1 MTGELRQWHTVTL
14 TFNGP
19 DTSENAT
26 PNPFRDYRLQV
37 TFTGPGGR
45 VSEVPGFYAADGNAA
60 ESGATSGRKW
70 SVRFVPDAVGDWTY
84 VASFR
89 TGQDVAIR
97 SSPSAGTPT
106 AFDGATGAFTVAP
119 TNKTGS
125 DFRGRGLLQYV
136 GERYL
141 MFAATGE
148 RFLKGGADSPENFLA
163 YAEFDGTYDAGGN
176 FLHRYEPHVADWEPG
191 DPTWQG
197 GKGKGIIGALNY
209 LSGKGVNSV
218 YFLTYNVDGGD
229 GRDVW
234 PWTGDRERARF
245 DVSKLEQWEIVFA
258 YMDQVGI
265 QLHLVLQETEND
277 QALDGGELGS
287 LRRLYYRELIARF
300 GHHLALTWNLGEENT
315 NTDQQRRDFARFI
328 RGLDPYDHPIVVHT
342 FPGAREEV
350 YGPLLGFESFEGA
363 SLQTNST
370 HRDTLTWIDRSEAS
384 GRPWVVTLD
393 EIGPAGRGVLP
404 DAFDDHDAVRDN
416 HLWGNLMAGGA
427 GVEWYFGYDFP
438 DGDLT
443 LEDFR
448 SRDQMWDQT
457 RYAIEFF
464 QRYLPFNEMRH
475 RDELTT
481 AQRDYVFA
489 KPGEIYAIY
498 LPDGGT
504 TELDLGDGSGSY
516 DVRWYNPRTG
526 GRLETGS
533 VAVVTG
539 AGQVSIGEPPRQ
551 PTQDWVVLVTRRS

>member
-19 DTSENAT
+19 NTSENAT

-258 YMDQVGI
+258 YMDNCSERSTVSQCFSSIRANLSTPKRVWAFPELKNGSTKHAVCGSAAQSSSRTDFRLARVLCSERSNAESNRCRYCLNCGLGVGM
-265 QLHLVLQETEND
+265 
-277 QALDGGELGS
+277 GGSRS
-287 LRRLYYRELIARF
+287 LRYVMGVRLNGDAARIM
-300 GHHLALTWNLGEENT
+300 E
-315 NTDQQRRDFARFI
+315 
-328 RGLDPYDHPIVVHT
+328 
-342 FPGAREEV
+342 
-350 YGPLLGFESFEGA
+350 
-363 SLQTNST
+363 
-370 HRDTLTWIDRSEAS
+370 
-384 GRPWVVTLD
+384 
-393 EIGPAGRGVLP
+393 
-404 DAFDDHDAVRDN
+404 
-416 HLWGNLMAGGA
+416 
-427 GVEWYFGYDFP
+427 
-438 DGDLT
+438 
-443 LEDFR
+443 
-448 SRDQMWDQT
+448 
-457 RYAIEFF
+457 
-464 QRYLPFNEMRH
+464 
-475 RDELTT
+475 T
-481 AQRDYVFA
+481 A
-489 KPGEIYAIY
+489 
-498 LPDGGT
+498 
-504 TELDLGDGSGSY
+504 
-516 DVRWYNPRTG
+516 
-526 GRLETGS
+526 
-533 VAVVTG
+533 
-539 AGQVSIGEPPRQ
+539 
-551 PTQDWVVLVTRRS
+551 